1 MLKTNYHRN
10 FINMATKNDITGD
23 FIKSKPAS
31 DQFDRNFDQIDWSVK
46 MEKLEEVIKNH
57 EEVLKDLKD

>member
-1 MLKTNYHRN
+1 
-10 FINMATKNDITGD
+10 MATKNDITGD

-46 MEKLEEVIKNH
+46 LEKLEEVIQEH
-57 EEVLKDLKD
+57 EELLKDLKD

>member
-1 MLKTNYHRN
+1 
-10 FINMATKNDITGD
+10 MATKNDITGD

-46 MEKLEEVIKNH
+46 LEKLEDSIKDNKEVYEN
-57 EEVLKDLKD
+57 LKD